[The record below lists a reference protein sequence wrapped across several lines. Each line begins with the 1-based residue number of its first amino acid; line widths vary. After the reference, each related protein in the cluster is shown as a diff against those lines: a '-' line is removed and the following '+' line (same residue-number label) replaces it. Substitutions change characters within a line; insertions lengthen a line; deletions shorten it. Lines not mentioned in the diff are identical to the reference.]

1 MKAPPSINGFL
12 ARYFPVFMGTI
23 FMAIFSG
30 SASFSMAGVTY
41 LRGLDPALK
50 ANYSVGAILVLVAVL
65 VFGNVMIARGYPWAT
80 RLVAGYLVGC
90 LLFVLPM
97 IQYGINTLVY
107 GSAVLFPLLGLLL
120 LNSKRHREMRQ
131 RLLEIRH
138 LRQAVI
144 AQRKPV
150 D

>member
-1 MKAPPSINGFL
+1 MNGFPDMGSFL

-30 SASFSMAGVTY
+30 SAAISTAGVTY
-41 LRGLDPALK
+41 LRGLEPALK
-50 ANYSVGAILVLVAVL
+50 ANYSVGAILMLVAVL

-80 RLVAGYLVGC
+80 RLVAAYLGAC

-97 IQYGINTLVY
+97 IQYDLNKLVY

-120 LNSKRHREMRQ
+120 LNSKRHREMRKK
-131 RLLEIRH
+131 LFEIRH
-138 LRQAVI
+138 LRQAAI
-144 AQRKPV
+144 ARRKTR
-150 D
+150 

>member
-1 MKAPPSINGFL
+1 
-12 ARYFPVFMGTI
+12 MGTI

-30 SASFSMAGVTY
+30 SASVSMAGVTY

-65 VFGNVMIARGYPWAT
+65 VFGNVMIARGYSWAT
-80 RLVAGYLVGC
+80 RLVASYLGAC

-97 IQYGINTLVY
+97 IQYDLNKLVY

-120 LNSKRHREMRQ
+120 LNSKRHREMRKK
-131 RLLEIRH
+131 LSEIRH

-144 AQRKPV
+144 AKRKAR
-150 D
+150 

>member
-1 MKAPPSINGFL
+1 MKEPPSINRFL

-30 SASFSMAGVTY
+30 SAAVSMAGVTY
-41 LRGLDPALK
+41 LRGVDPALK

-80 RLVAGYLVGC
+80 RLVAAYLGAC
-90 LLFVLPM
+90 LLFALPM
-97 IQYGINTLVY
+97 IQYDLNKLVY

-120 LNSKRHREMRQ
+120 LNSKRHREMRNK
-131 RLLEIRH
+131 LSGIRH
-138 LRQAVI
+138 LRQAAI
-144 AQRKPV
+144 AKRKAR
-150 D
+150 

>member
-1 MKAPPSINGFL
+1 MKEPPSINGFL

-30 SASFSMAGVTY
+30 SASVSMAGVTY

-65 VFGNVMIARGYPWAT
+65 VFGNVMIARGYPGAT
-80 RLVAGYLVGC
+80 RLVTGYLVCC

-97 IQYGINTLVY
+97 TQYGINTLVY

-131 RLLEIRH
+131 KLLEVRR
-138 LRQAVI
+138 LKDAVI
-144 AQRKPV
+144 ARHKAR
-150 D
+150 

>member
-1 MKAPPSINGFL
+1 MKVSPSITGFF

-30 SASFSMAGVTY
+30 SAAVSTAGVTY
-41 LRGLDPALK
+41 LRDTDPALK
-50 ANYSVGAILVLVAVL
+50 FGCSGAAVLMLVAVL

-80 RLVAGYLVGC
+80 KLVAGYLGAC

-97 IQYGINTLVY
+97 IQYDLHTLVY

-131 RLLEIRH
+131 KLLEIRH
-138 LRQAVI
+138 LRQAAI
-144 AQRKPV
+144 AKRKTG
-150 D
+150 

>member
-1 MKAPPSINGFL
+1 MKEPPSINRFL

-30 SASFSMAGVTY
+30 SAAVSMAGVTY
-41 LRGLDPALK
+41 LRGVDPALK

-80 RLVAGYLVGC
+80 RLVAAYLGAC
-90 LLFVLPM
+90 LLFALPM
-97 IQYGINTLVY
+97 IQYDLNKLVY

-120 LNSKRHREMRQ
+120 LNSKRHREMRKK
-131 RLLEIRH
+131 LSGIRH
-138 LRQAVI
+138 LRQAAI
-144 AQRKPV
+144 AKRKAR
-150 D
+150 

>member
-1 MKAPPSINGFL
+1 MKGFPDRRSFL

-30 SASFSMAGVTY
+30 SVAVSTAGVTY
-41 LRGLDPALK
+41 LRGVEPALK
-50 ANYSVGAILVLVAVL
+50 ASYSGAAILVLVAVL

-80 RLVAGYLVGC
+80 RLVAGYLVCC

-97 IQYGINTLVY
+97 IQYGLNTLVY

-138 LRQAVI
+138 LRRAAI
-144 AQRKPV
+144 AQRKAR
-150 D
+150 

>member
-1 MKAPPSINGFL
+1 MNGFPEMGSFL

-30 SASFSMAGVTY
+30 SAAVSMAGVTY

-50 ANYSVGAILVLVAVL
+50 ANYSIGAILVLVAVL

-80 RLVAGYLVGC
+80 RLVAAYLGAC

-97 IQYGINTLVY
+97 IQYDLNKLVY

-120 LNSKRHREMRQ
+120 LNSKRHREMRKK
-131 RLLEIRH
+131 LSEIRH

-144 AQRKPV
+144 ATRKKR
-150 D
+150 

>member
-1 MKAPPSINGFL
+1 MNGFPEMGSFL

-30 SASFSMAGVTY
+30 SASVSMAGVTY

-50 ANYSVGAILVLVAVL
+50 ANYSVGAILLLVAVL

-80 RLVAGYLVGC
+80 RLVAAYLGAC

-97 IQYGINTLVY
+97 IQYDLNKLVY

-120 LNSKRHREMRQ
+120 LNSKRHREMRKK
-131 RLLEIRH
+131 LSEIRH

-144 AQRKPV
+144 AKRKAR
-150 D
+150 

>member
-1 MKAPPSINGFL
+1 MKGFPDMGSFL

-30 SASFSMAGVTY
+30 ASAVSLAGVTY
-41 LRGLDPALK
+41 LRGVDPALK
-50 ANYSVGAILVLVAVL
+50 ADYSGLAILVLVAVL
-65 VFGNVMIARGYPWAT
+65 VFGNVMIARGRSWAT
-80 RLVAGYLVGC
+80 GLVAGYLGGC

-97 IQYGINTLVY
+97 IQYHLPMLIY

-131 RLLEIRH
+131 KLLEVRH
-138 LRQAVI
+138 LREAML
-144 AQRKPV
+144 AKHKAR
-150 D
+150 

>member
-1 MKAPPSINGFL
+1 MNGFPDMGGFL
-12 ARYFPVFMGTI
+12 TRYFPVFMGTI

-30 SASFSMAGVTY
+30 SAAVSMAGVTY
-41 LRGLDPALK
+41 LRGVDPSLK
-50 ANYSVGAILVLVAVL
+50 SSYSGGAILVLVAVL

-80 RLVAGYLVGC
+80 RLVAGYLGAC

-97 IQYGINTLVY
+97 IQYGLNGWVY

-131 RLLEIRH
+131 KLFEIRH

-144 AQRKPV
+144 AKGKRG
-150 D
+150 

>member
-1 MKAPPSINGFL
+1 MSGFPGMGSFL

-30 SASFSMAGVTY
+30 AAAVSMAGVTY
-41 LRGLDPALK
+41 LRGVDPALK
-50 ANYSVGAILVLVAVL
+50 SSYSGAAILVLVAVL
-65 VFGNVMIARGYPWAT
+65 VFGNVMIARGYSWAT
-80 RLVAGYLVGC
+80 RLVTGYLGSC

-97 IQYGINTLVY
+97 IQYGINGLVY

-144 AQRKPV
+144 ATRKKR
-150 D
+150 

>member
-1 MKAPPSINGFL
+1 MKEPPSINGFL

-23 FMAIFSG
+23 FTAIFSG
-30 SASFSMAGVTY
+30 SASVSMAGVTY

-80 RLVAGYLVGC
+80 RLVAAYLGAC

-97 IQYGINTLVY
+97 IQYDLNKLVS

-120 LNSKRHREMRQ
+120 LNSKRHREMRKK
-131 RLLEIRH
+131 LSEIRH

-144 AQRKPV
+144 AKRKTR
-150 D
+150 

>member
-30 SASFSMAGVTY
+30 SASVSMAGVTY

-50 ANYSVGAILVLVAVL
+50 ANYSVGAILVL
-65 VFGNVMIARGYPWAT
+65 
-80 RLVAGYLVGC
+80 
-90 LLFVLPM
+90 
-97 IQYGINTLVY
+97 
-107 GSAVLFPLLGLLL
+107 FPLLGLLL

-131 RLLEIRH
+131 KLLEIRR
-138 LRQAVI
+138 LKEAVI
-144 AQRKPV
+144 AKHKAR
-150 D
+150 